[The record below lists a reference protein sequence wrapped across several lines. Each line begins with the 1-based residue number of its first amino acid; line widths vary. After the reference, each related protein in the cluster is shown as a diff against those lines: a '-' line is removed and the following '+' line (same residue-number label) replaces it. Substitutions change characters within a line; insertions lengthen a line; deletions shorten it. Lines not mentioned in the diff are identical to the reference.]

1 MVSVGTAAEMD
12 FVMASVTNLASMST
26 SIFLGMS
33 RICVRIGSRWAFKVV
48 LYSFQFDLPQLG
60 LVLVGI

>member
-1 MVSVGTAAEMD
+1 MD